1 MTAQKK
7 KICIML
13 AGGTWTLA
21 KNKEVLMVNQE
32 EDVAPWLDTMPEL
45 NILADTKVVF
55 LSGEEEIVGPELWE
69 KMAKFI
75 SSQVKNYDS
84 FIIVSKVE
92 QLILTANA
100 LTFLLQNIN
109 KTIVLTGAQ
118 MSGLYLRDKKEL
130 TQNLLANYGGFSL
143 RANLI
148 NALQVATETLPR
160 PSIMFGSRLVL
171 GTKASLERQ
180 KNNYFFSSLDN
191 DYLAK
196 VDFGISLK
204 SDLSYPKKAT
214 KIFSKINSKLLILD
228 NSLSDDWSSLKNIA
242 KNYQGILIKMQRE
255 DLTTAQSKIIK
266 DLNIPCV
273 FYHPVYLNPAKFAI
287 HLVGCSWEAAIAKT
301 LWVVSNF
308 NKPEEVAVK
317 IASDI
322 AGEFL
327 NI

>member
-7 KICIML
+7 KICIIL

-21 KNKEVLMVNQE
+21 KNKEVLMANRE
-32 EDVAPWLDTMPEL
+32 EDIPIWLNTMPEL
-45 NILADTKVVF
+45 NILAETKVVF
-55 LSGEEEIVGPELWE
+55 LSGEEEIIGQELWE

-75 SSQVKNYDS
+75 SLQAKNYDS
-84 FIIVSKVE
+84 FILVSKVE
-92 QLILTANA
+92 QLILTANV

-130 TQNLLANYGGFSL
+130 AQNLINNFGGFSL

-148 NALQVATETLPR
+148 NALQVASENLPY

-171 GTKASLERQ
+171 GTKAHLERQ
-180 KNNYFFSSLDN
+180 KGNYFFSSLDN

-214 KIFSKINSKLLILD
+214 KVFNKINAKLLILD
-228 NSLSDDWSSLKNIA
+228 NSLDDDWVSLKNIA
-242 KNYQGILIKMQRE
+242 KNYQGILVKMQGE
-255 DLTTAQSKIIK
+255 DLTSAQSKIIK
-266 DLNIPCV
+266 DLNIPCIL
-273 FYHPVYLNPAKFAI
+273 YHPVYLNPSKVGI
-287 HLVGCSWEAAIAKT
+287 PLVACSWEVAVAKT
-301 LWVVSNF
+301 LWALSNF
-308 NKPEEVAVK
+308 NKPEELAVK
-317 IASDI
+317 IASEV